1 MALQINGTTVVN
13 NSRALQNIASIDTTT
28 KNAIVNAGV
37 GGLSE
42 PDFDGAIYFKL
53 RNAAGST
60 TSTAATNVSYASNYV
75 TITGAGS
82 GTAVWFTAQSIIG
95 GYERSFY
102 SLFNGGGYIV
112 YLIDPQNLANTTTE
126 KSWGNAPAAT
136 NIVKGFQF
144 FALIDSGNTLRL
156 RFGTFNAVQCAG
168 WKVDL

>member
-1 MALQINGTTVVN
+1 MAINISGTTVIN
-13 NSRALQNIASIDTTT
+13 NSRQLQNIASLDSTTIST
-28 KNAIVNAGV
+28 ISSAGIR
-37 GGLSE
+37 GLSE
-42 PDFDGAIYFKL
+42 PDFDNAIYFKI
-53 RNAAGST
+53 RNSAGST

-82 GTAVWFTAQSIIG
+82 GTAVWFTAQSLAA
-95 GYERSFY
+95 GYERGFY

-112 YLIDPQNLANTTTE
+112 YLIDPQNLINTTTE

-156 RFGTFNAVQCAG
+156 RFSLFNAVQCAG